1 MVALMNSGYRLPT
14 YAIYGVFWILFADS
28 ISAQRVRDE
37 NLRCN
42 SDADIRA
49 GLNEYPELGGRLM
62 TVKHEPGQVTEMM
75 TPDDQEYVVAVSKEP
90 EGKGRTSRLESG
102 KYTIQQSWSQEKNAK
117 RPFFV
122 SVPRSQRNQPKRP
135 VFIFLHGNGGN
146 AQGAMNGFK
155 RHRKRIVSQYIM
167 VFPQGYRESWNI
179 VSERSKADDLRF
191 IESIV
196 LKLAKFDNVDSKNF
210 TIMGASNGSAMVNQL
225 AIESRLPNIR
235 NYISGVSP
243 LNVFQYDGGQ
253 FKAKGERNNY
263 RVAMTPAKG
272 KRLMNISGVRDR
284 LVPYAGGESKVIP
297 AKNGKL
303 AFVAAEKS
311 TFIWAKHFGYV
322 GKQLTKPTRT
332 GEEVDVFSYLNGDVI
347 HCKVKNEGHGATHGI
362 SEDVLLE
369 FLRADETSRKN

>member
-1 MVALMNSGYRLPT
+1 MNSDYHLRT
-14 YAIYGVFWILFADS
+14 CAIFGVFWILLADS
-28 ISAQRVRDE
+28 MFAQRIGGE
-37 NLRCN
+37 NLRSN
-42 SDADIRA
+42 PDADTRDD
-49 GLNEYPELGGRLM
+49 LNEYSELGGRLM
-62 TVKHEPGQVTEMM
+62 TVKHELGRAAQM
-75 TPDDQEYVVAVSKEP
+75 TIPDEHENVMTMSEKF
-90 EGKGRTSRLESG
+90 EGKGIGSRLESG
-102 KYTIQQSWSQEKNAK
+102 KYTIKQSWSQEKNAR
-117 RPFFV
+117 RPFYV
-122 SVPRSQRNQPKRP
+122 SVPRSQRSQPKHP

-146 AQGAMNGFK
+146 AQAAMNGFK
-155 RHRKRIVSQYIM
+155 RHRKRIVSEYIT

-179 VSERSKADDLRF
+179 VSERSKADDLEF

-196 LKLAKFDNVDSKNF
+196 LKLAKFDNVDSNNF

-263 RVAMTPAKG
+263 RVAVTPAKG
-272 KRLMNISGVRDR
+272 KRLMNISGLRDR

-297 AKNGKL
+297 AKDGKL
-303 AFVAAEKS
+303 AFVAAEES
-311 TFIWAKHFGYV
+311 TFVWAKHFGYV
-322 GKQLTKPTRT
+322 GEQLTKPTRM
-332 GEEVDVFSYLNGDVI
+332 GENVDVFSYLNGDVI

-369 FLRADETSRKN
+369 FLRADETSGKK

>member
-1 MVALMNSGYRLPT
+1 MNSDYRLLT
-14 YAIYGVFWILFADS
+14 YAIYGVFWILLAGSMF
-28 ISAQRVRDE
+28 AQRVGDE
-37 NLRCN
+37 NLRRN
-42 SDADIRA
+42 SGADIRDD
-49 GLNEYPELGGRLM
+49 LNVYPELDGRLM
-62 TVKHEPGQVTEMM
+62 TVNHEPGQATQVT
-75 TPDDQEYVVAVSKEP
+75 TLDDAEYVVSVSGKS
-90 EGKGRTSRLESG
+90 EGKGRETRLESG
-102 KYTIQQSWSQEKNAK
+102 KYTIKQSWSQEKNAR
-117 RPFFV
+117 RPFYV
-122 SVPRSQRNQPKRP
+122 SVPRSQRSQPKHP

-146 AQGAMNGFK
+146 AQAAMNGFK
-155 RHRKRIVSQYIM
+155 RHRKRIVSEYIT

-179 VSERSKADDLRF
+179 VSERSKADDLEF

-196 LKLAKFDNVDSKNF
+196 LKLAKFDNVDSNNF

-243 LNVFQYDGGQ
+243 LNVFQYDGGR

-263 RVAMTPAKG
+263 RVAVTPAKD

-297 AKNGKL
+297 GKDGKL

-311 TFIWAKHFGYV
+311 TFVWAKHFGYV
-322 GKQLTKPTRT
+322 GEQLTKPTRT
-332 GEEVDVFSYLNGDVI
+332 GEEVDVFSYLNGNVI
-347 HCKVKNEGHGATHGI
+347 HCKMKNEGHGATHGI

-369 FLRADETSRKN
+369 FLKADETSGKK